1 MGMEE
6 GRCELPEIPSE
17 GPTIDQVLEEFLAE
31 QEVRL
36 AARTFL
42 QYQAVV
48 DLLRTY
54 IEAYDGPDDP
64 ALVKVVDEAHQRGT
78 EYAWCGLGSPKE
90 IAYTIGHFLGWF
102 MVRKVVAGQDLMRAA
117 GSVTRRLGRWLYE
130 HHYIDETN
138 AEIFQSQA
146 KSLGRALPKAT
157 DLRNKLS
164 RWVDG
169 LGGIRSDASYEGDF
183 EIVAI
188 TDRGWKL
195 EGVDSAL
202 SGEISVPSELRHGP
216 EVGWRISGVV
226 ARMSQSF
233 RWVEI
238 WNVYPR

>member
-1 MGMEE
+1 MWMEE
-6 GRCELPEIPSE
+6 GGCGLSEIPSE

-42 QYQAVV
+42 QYQDVV
-48 DLLRTY
+48 ELLRTC
-54 IEAYDGPDDP
+54 IEDYAEPDDP
-64 ALVKVVDEAHQRGT
+64 ALVKAVDEAYQRGT
-78 EYAWCGLGSPKE
+78 EYALCGLGSPKE

-138 AEIFQSQA
+138 AEIFQSQV

-157 DLRNKLS
+157 DFRNKLS
-164 RWVDG
+164 RWVDD
-169 LGGIRSDASYEGDF
+169 LGGIRSDVSYEGYF
-183 EIVAI
+183 EISAI
-188 TDRGWKL
+188 TARGWKL
-195 EGVDSAL
+195 EGVLSAP
-202 SGEISVPSELRHGP
+202 SGEIAVPSELRHVP

-226 ARMSQSF
+226 ARVPQGL

-238 WNVYPR
+238 WNVYPQ